1 LDLSDDNVVVGE
13 GRWQTQEPKA
23 LVNGLPLGPKAVKVF
38 LDVVHE
44 PETFLWRP
52 TLEVAYLEDSVMTFI
67 SWPAHKVVF
76 ENPVEARR
84 KVSPTPNTTG
94 LKVPSPGSTGSS
106 VKKSEVRAA
115 VDEEHHFSWD
125 FGGSRISSDLR
136 GCYSEGH
143 EGFYGG
149 DARSQEK
156 RPILFERQ
164 DRFRG
169 SGSFYHYRGGHY
181 HLMAH

>member
-1 LDLSDDNVVVGE
+1 MDLSDDNVVVGE

-84 KVSPTPNTTG
+84 KVSPTPNTAG

-106 VKKSEVRAA
+106 LKKNGKSRATT
-115 VDEEHHFSWD
+115 STTPTTK
-125 FGGSRISSDLR
+125 SSSMPVTL
-136 GCYSEGH
+136 YSL
-143 EGFYGG
+143 GF
-149 DARSQEK
+149 
-156 RPILFERQ
+156 PLILFVLLSEYYNVLYCKH
-164 DRFRG
+164 D
-169 SGSFYHYRGGHY
+169 S
-181 HLMAH
+181 

>member
-1 LDLSDDNVVVGE
+1 M
-13 GRWQTQEPKA
+13 
-23 LVNGLPLGPKAVKVF
+23 NGLPLGPKAVKVF

-84 KVSPTPNTTG
+84 KVSPTPNTAG

-106 VKKSEVRAA
+106 LKKNGKSRATTSTTPTVKSSSMPVTFYSLGFPLLLFVLLSEYYNVLYCKH
-115 VDEEHHFSWD
+115 DS
-125 FGGSRISSDLR
+125 
-136 GCYSEGH
+136 
-143 EGFYGG
+143 
-149 DARSQEK
+149 
-156 RPILFERQ
+156 
-164 DRFRG
+164 
-169 SGSFYHYRGGHY
+169 
-181 HLMAH
+181 